1 LEYQQLQ
8 ASFDDALRLNSEQ
21 TTEEMQRLLKEQNQ
35 RIEKAVKSSEVKR
48 TDKINQTITL
58 TIQNSMAG
66 RIEKAVK
73 SETKN
78 TLLPTLQKSITTM
91 SEGVSRTVNEQ
102 LAATK
107 DSVNNH
113 LQHVLRNDI
122 LIQGITN
129 SLAATIQHLLPP
141 IMEALYKTTLLP
153 SFERSCQ
160 QMFVQLDE
168 SFRQGTRDYL
178 AQIHEQQSRS
188 QDPSL
193 QQVNMSLQTLSNSF
207 SSSSSPLLH
216 LIQASMHNELSSL
229 QSKLIESF
237 KTSLVDT
244 IKDELEGVIDERIS
258 SANSLSL
265 QQQQERMLQL
275 IQDKQFDMAFNI
287 ALSTSSLEL
296 VTYLCHQVSPDE
308 VFNTNSQCP
317 LSQPVLL
324 SLIQQITVD
333 LSQDIE
339 LKVRYLEHAIIS
351 LDTSDQ
357 VTSSHLPTVMQVLS
371 EQLVK
376 TEEKLKNDGQGTAP
390 QLIRAMKR
398 VRMLSEHV
406 SRSCSGLKK

>member
-1 LEYQQLQ
+1 M
-8 ASFDDALRLNSEQ
+8 F
-21 TTEEMQRLLKEQNQ
+21 
-35 RIEKAVKSSEVKR
+35 
-48 TDKINQTITL
+48 
-58 TIQNSMAG
+58 
-66 RIEKAVK
+66 
-73 SETKN
+73 
-78 TLLPTLQKSITTM
+78 
-91 SEGVSRTVNEQ
+91 
-102 LAATK
+102 
-107 DSVNNH
+107 
-113 LQHVLRNDI
+113 I
-122 LIQGITN
+122 L
-129 SLAATIQHLLPP
+129 
-141 IMEALYKTTLLP
+141 YY
-153 SFERSCQ
+153 R
-160 QMFVQLDE
+160 
-168 SFRQGTRDYL
+168 
-178 AQIHEQQSRS
+178 
-188 QDPSL
+188 
-193 QQVNMSLQTLSNSF
+193 
-207 SSSSSPLLH
+207 
-216 LIQASMHNELSSL
+216 
-229 QSKLIESF
+229 LIESF